1 MRMTSLIFTG
11 QNYALHQFASTPHI
25 LQWRAAEANEHP
37 SDRHND
43 ENQESGEEVP
53 HAGNVR
59 KTLPTCQ
66 TSLKMF
72 RFCLDKNVAFLNS
85 VRHVLLGEWEGLGV
99 GGGCR

>member
-25 LQWRAAEANEHP
+25 LQWRAAEADEHP
-37 SDRHND
+37 SGLHND
-43 ENQESGEEVP
+43 ENQKSGGGGP
-53 HAGNVR
+53 QAGKER
-59 KTLPTCQ
+59 ETLPACQ

-99 GGGCR
+99 GGG